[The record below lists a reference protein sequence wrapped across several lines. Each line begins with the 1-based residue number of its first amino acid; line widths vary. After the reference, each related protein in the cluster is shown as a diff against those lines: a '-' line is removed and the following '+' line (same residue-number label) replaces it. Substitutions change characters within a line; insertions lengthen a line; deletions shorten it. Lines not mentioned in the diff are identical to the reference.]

1 MGSFLRWSTPKWLD
15 SVLIGLIIILG
26 LILGLFGQPLILT
39 GQGNSMEGP
48 RGLRDGAR
56 EVVLPLWLFFDIHE
70 DGIYAFMAKEELW
83 IKRATKIQGDYIW
96 FLGDNQAT
104 DEDGSPESVDSRE
117 FGWIHRSQVLGIR
130 VFSLPKVFDGPTEAE
145 MAQVAALERTPEEQA
160 QIEATHDA
168 ISQGRAETEKARGLI
183 SEVSFLL
190 GPTET
195 RPLAK
200 TVEIPSDSVRVR
212 WEATTAPLYPSTK
225 ILFSS
230 SPDVSYE
237 EEIPGDNSTKKGI
250 LETPKGASEIIIKLK
265 TESAVIVSVRFYS
278 Q

>member
-1 MGSFLRWSTPKWLD
+1 MRSLSRISTPKWLD
-15 SVLIGLIIILG
+15 QTLVGIIIFLG
-26 LILGLFGQPLILT
+26 LFLGLFGQPLILT

-56 EVVLPLWLFFDIHE
+56 EFVLPLWLFFDIHQ
-70 DGIYAFMAKEELW
+70 DGIYAFRAKEELW
-83 IKRATKIQGDYIW
+83 IKRASKIQGDYIW

-117 FGWIHRSQVLGIR
+117 FGWIHRSQVIGIR
-130 VFSLPKVFDGPTEAE
+130 VFSLPRIFDGPTETE
-145 MAQVAALERTPEEQA
+145 MAQVASLERTPEEQA
-160 QIEATHDA
+160 QIDATKDA
-168 ISQGRAETEKARGLI
+168 LGQGRAETEKARGLI

-195 RPLAK
+195 RPLTK
-200 TVEIPSDSVRVR
+200 TVEIPNGSARVR

-230 SPDVSYE
+230 LGISHE

-250 LETPKGASEIIIKLK
+250 METPKGASEIIIKLK
-265 TESAVIVSVRFYS
+265 TESAVIVFLRFYS